1 MATMAYTAI
10 RIDGTI
16 VTGRGEAV
24 GEEALA
30 QQLAKERLELVEA
43 KEVGG
48 RNRTLKM
55 RKTTGKEKA
64 PMREV
69 ADFFFQMGTLL
80 KAGVPILQA
89 LELVA
94 DGLGR
99 GSLQTV
105 VRNIAVQ
112 IQGGTNLHEA
122 MAQFPGIFPEVAL
135 CLIRV
140 ADKTGTLPQVC
151 EELRAYLNWVEKMRG
166 EIKQAMLYPL
176 ILLIVVCIFIV
187 GMFTFVVPSFAKVLV
202 DMKVPLPALTRFVL
216 GVSGFFVGNIIP
228 IVCSVLLL
236 VILGHELPRR
246 FPKVAV
252 WLDGVK
258 LKLPIFGPLNLMI
271 CISRFGQNLAT
282 MYRSGMLILE
292 SLDLSRELIGNR
304 KLAEALARV
313 HDGVASGRKIAETM
327 KETDVFPPLVLQ
339 MVQTG
344 ENTGQLAES
353 LQNVTDYYNDVIPR
367 TIKKVFGILQP
378 VLTFIMI
385 GIVALVAL
393 SIILPLT
400 QMMKIPK

>member
-1 MATMAYTAI
+1 MATLAYTAI
-10 RIDGTI
+10 RMDGTV

-64 PMREV
+64 PMRDV

-151 EELRAYLNWVEKMRG
+151 EELRAYLNWLDKMRG

-176 ILLIVVCIFIV
+176 ILLVVVCIFIV

-246 FPKVAV
+246 FPRVAV

-385 GIVALVAL
+385 GIVAVVAL

>member
-1 MATMAYTAI
+1 MAYTAI

-80 KAGVPILQA
+80 KAGVPILQC

-99 GSLQTV
+99 GNLQTV

-151 EELRAYLNWVEKMRG
+151 EELRAYLNWLEKMRG

-176 ILLIVVCIFIV
+176 VLLIVVCIFIV
-187 GMFTFVVPSFAKVLV
+187 GMFTFVVPSFAKVLL
-202 DMKVPLPALTRFVL
+202 DLKVPLPALTRFVM
-216 GVSGFFVGNIIP
+216 GVSNFFVGNIIP

-236 VILGHELPRR
+236 LILGHELPRR
-246 FPKVAV
+246 FPRVAV

-258 LKLPIFGPLNLMI
+258 LKLPVFGPLNLMI

-367 TIKKVFGILQP
+367 TIKRVFGILQP
-378 VLTFIMI
+378 LLTFIMI

>member
-1 MATMAYTAI
+1 M
-10 RIDGTI
+10 DGTV

-80 KAGVPILQA
+80 KAGVPILQS

-99 GSLQTV
+99 GNLQTV

-122 MAQFPGIFPEVAL
+122 MAQFPGIFPEVVL

-151 EELRAYLNWVEKMRG
+151 EELRAYLNWLEKMRG

-187 GMFTFVVPSFAKVLV
+187 GMFTFVVPSFAKVLL

-216 GVSGFFVGNIIP
+216 GVSDFFVGNIIP

-236 VILGHELPRR
+236 LILGHELPRR
-246 FPKVAV
+246 FPRVAV

-258 LKLPIFGPLNLMI
+258 LKLPVFGPLNLMI

-327 KETDVFPPLVLQ
+327 KETDMFPPLVLQ

-344 ENTGQLAES
+344 ESTGQLAES

>member
-1 MATMAYTAI
+1 MAYTAI

-30 QQLAKERLELVEA
+30 LQLAKEGLELVEA

-48 RNRTLKM
+48 RNRALKM

-64 PMREV
+64 PMRDV

-122 MAQFPGIFPEVAL
+122 MAQFPGIFPEVVL

-151 EELRAYLNWVEKMRG
+151 EELRAYLNWLEKMRG

-187 GMFTFVVPSFAKVLV
+187 GMFTFVVPSFAKVLL
-202 DMKVPLPALTRFVL
+202 DLKVPLPALTRFVM
-216 GVSGFFVGNIIP
+216 GVSNFFVGNIIP

-236 VILGHELPRR
+236 LILGHELPRR
-246 FPKVAV
+246 FPRVAV

-258 LKLPIFGPLNLMI
+258 LKLPVFGPLNLMI

-327 KETDVFPPLVLQ
+327 KETDMFPPLVLQ

-344 ENTGQLAES
+344 ESTGQLAES

-400 QMMKIPK
+400 QMMRVPK

>member
-1 MATMAYTAI
+1 MATLAYTAI
-10 RIDGTI
+10 RMDGTV

-80 KAGVPILQA
+80 KAGVPILQS

-99 GSLQTV
+99 GNLQTV

-122 MAQFPGIFPEVAL
+122 MAQFPGIFPEVVL

-151 EELRAYLNWVEKMRG
+151 EELRAYLNWLEKMRG

-187 GMFTFVVPSFAKVLV
+187 GMFTFVVPSFAKVLL
-202 DMKVPLPALTRFVL
+202 DLKVPLPALTRFVL
-216 GVSGFFVGNIIP
+216 GVSNFFVGNIIP

-236 VILGHELPRR
+236 LILGHELPRR

-258 LKLPIFGPLNLMI
+258 LKLPVFGPLNLMI

-327 KETDVFPPLVLQ
+327 KETDMFPPLVLQ

>member
-1 MATMAYTAI
+1 M
-10 RIDGTI
+10 DGTV

-122 MAQFPGIFPEVAL
+122 MAQFPGIFPEVVL

-151 EELRAYLNWVEKMRG
+151 EELRAYLNWLEKMRG

-187 GMFTFVVPSFAKVLV
+187 GMFTFVVPSFAKVLL
-202 DMKVPLPALTRFVL
+202 DLKVPLPALTRFVL
-216 GVSGFFVGNIIP
+216 GVSNFFVGNIIP

-236 VILGHELPRR
+236 LILGHELPRR
-246 FPKVAV
+246 FPRVAV

-327 KETDVFPPLVLQ
+327 KETDMFPPLVLQ

>member
-1 MATMAYTAI
+1 M
-10 RIDGTI
+10 DGTV

-64 PMREV
+64 PMRDV

-151 EELRAYLNWVEKMRG
+151 EELRAYLNWLEKMRG
-166 EIKQAMLYPL
+166 EIKQAMLYPM
-176 ILLIVVCIFIV
+176 ILLIVVCIFVV
-187 GMFTFVVPSFAKVLV
+187 GMFTFVVPSFAKVLL
-202 DMKVPLPALTRFVL
+202 DLKVPLPPLTQFVM
-216 GVSGFFVGNIIP
+216 GVSAFFVGNIIP

-236 VILGHELPRR
+236 LILGHELPRR

-258 LKLPIFGPLNLMI
+258 LKLPVFGPLNLMI

-367 TIKKVFGILQP
+367 TIKRVFGILQP
-378 VLTFIMI
+378 LLTFMMI

-400 QMMKIPK
+400 QMMRVPK